1 VHAFFYDENAPFPG
15 VAQAMMAGET
25 GSRAIAFHLVLSTVS
40 GGSVISA
47 YLHTHRGD
55 FASFEAN
62 IPKLLAQGLA
72 APMCRK
78 LFSALRVNGR
88 PPSL

>member
-1 VHAFFYDENAPFPG
+1 
-15 VAQAMMAGET
+15 MMAGET
-25 GSRAIAFHLVLSTVS
+25 GSRAIAFHLGCLSTVS

-47 YLHTHRGD
+47 YLHSHRGD

-62 IPKLLAQGLA
+62 IRKLLAQGLA
-72 APMCRK
+72 APMCSK